1 MYLSQFMYFRLIYLP
16 DSDGGAEHLADVLEA
31 HLKLDGLWQYIV
43 DNLVGLVTDGEAVS
57 FSG

>member
-1 MYLSQFMYFRLIYLP
+1 MVFRLIYLP

-57 FSG
+57 EFSG